1 MPRAFLQ
8 FEPVVNT
15 PWGNWRAKFF
25 LQTRRAGNLFA
36 YVSQPIPDPSIALP
50 ILELPTS
57 DAI

>member
-25 LQTRRAGNLFA
+25 A
-36 YVSQPIPDPSIALP
+36 D
-50 ILELPTS
+50 PTS
-57 DAI
+57 GQSVRLRLTTDP